1 MKIEIHANFRDKNNI
16 LAYFFSLLFV
26 KIYNSS
32 SDDPMSTSF
41 YFLILIASSIDF
53 NIRHVTQ

>member
-16 LAYFFSLLFV
+16 LAFFSLLFV

-41 YFLILIASSIDF
+41 YFLILIVSSIDF